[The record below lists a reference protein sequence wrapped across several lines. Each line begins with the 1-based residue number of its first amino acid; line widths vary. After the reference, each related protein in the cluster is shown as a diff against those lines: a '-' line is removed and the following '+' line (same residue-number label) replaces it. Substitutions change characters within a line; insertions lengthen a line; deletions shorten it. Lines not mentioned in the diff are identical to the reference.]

1 MAPTETKTGAL
12 TPGKN
17 TPGKKDAKG
26 DKHDPAHDPLR
37 ALAYH
42 LRGSKQGPESR
53 NARLDDYKRVD
64 YFRGRDIFRL
74 LRKNT
79 ALLDEYAPAI
89 TGKPSGKPVASAA
102 SAVIAPS
109 GSPTVMRAGSI

>member
-1 MAPTETKTGAL
+1 MAPTDAKTGAL

-64 YFRGRDIFRL
+64 YFRVPIHLIL
-74 LRKNT
+74 L
-79 ALLDEYAPAI
+79 
-89 TGKPSGKPVASAA
+89 
-102 SAVIAPS
+102 
-109 GSPTVMRAGSI
+109 